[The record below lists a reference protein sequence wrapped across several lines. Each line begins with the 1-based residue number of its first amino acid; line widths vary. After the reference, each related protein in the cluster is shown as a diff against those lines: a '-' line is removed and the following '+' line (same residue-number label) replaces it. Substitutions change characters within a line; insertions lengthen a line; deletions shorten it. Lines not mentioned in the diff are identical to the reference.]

1 MSKGAYDVFAL
12 VINFLN
18 NDWQPKHVT
27 IGLFEV
33 TETTSQALA
42 RSLTKLLDKY
52 GLRKKIIAYVKDEGS
67 NFNAITITL
76 KVFVNYEY
84 IGLEKCF

>member
-1 MSKGAYDVFAL
+1 MFFLHWQIVFFATFNFDLWMSKGAYDVFAL

-33 TETTSQALA
+33 TKTIGQTLV
-42 RSLTKLLDKY
+42 RGLT
-52 GLRKKIIAYVKDEGS
+52 
-67 NFNAITITL
+67 
-76 KVFVNYEY
+76 
-84 IGLEKCF
+84 

>member
-1 MSKGAYDVFAL
+1 MFLHSKKISTTTSLDLWMSKGAYDVFAL

-27 IGLFEV
+27 IGLFEM
-33 TETTSQALA
+33 TKIIDQALA

-52 GLRKKIIAYVKDEGS
+52 
-67 NFNAITITL
+67 N
-76 KVFVNYEY
+76 
-84 IGLEKCF
+84 